1 MSSETDGDDG
11 TDDPRPA
18 SDERDEPSVRPDGG
32 EASEARR
39 ASSELRSDG
48 GTVVG
53 EETGSGSGSGSF
65 GPIGD
70 AYRRL
75 RNHEFSVVI
84 GSALF
89 LVVFP
94 YLLIDGLAM
103 VNDALGDPGIG
114 GYEGLASLVLI
125 YGIIVV
131 GFNLLLG
138 YTELLS
144 FGHAAFFGT
153 AAYTTALLS
162 STVEITFAGFSATMP
177 GITSP
182 LAILLAGTAL
192 ATLLAWPI
200 GFMSIR
206 RSGVYFAVLTLT
218 FGQMLYFFALGP
230 GSGITDGDNG
240 FGDVNVGELL
250 GFVELGT
257 PVSEFS
263 VFVLPGIG
271 GIEIPF
277 LGGMDYVSM
286 EYVFVGVLFL
296 LALTVANRIINS
308 PYGLIFK
315 ALGENEQRVE
325 FVGLNVFRYKLM
337 AFVISGAFAGLGGA
351 LFVMHESFIHP
362 ATALYWIQSGD
373 FVIMTVLGGTGSLI
387 GPVFGAFVFEYI
399 SNVISGA
406 TMPVIGEIGS
416 LWRLILGA
424 VFVFVVWVF
433 PRGVYGALV
442 DLKNLVVSVV
452 GRLVWA
458 VRNPSEAPSA
468 FVGWLGSIA
477 ERFVSWVGGI
487 VEGLVSRVQWML
499 GLVGIGGGS

>member
-1 MSSETDGDDG
+1 MSSERS
-11 TDDPRPA
+11 DDP
-18 SDERDEPSVRPDGG
+18 VT
-32 EASEARR
+32 
-39 ASSELRSDG
+39 DG
-48 GTVVG
+48 GTVVRD
-53 EETGSGSGSGSF
+53 ESGSGSVGGRAGAF
-65 GPIGD
+65 
-70 AYRRL
+70 YRSL
-75 RNHEFSVVI
+75 RENEFSVVI

-94 YLLIDGLAM
+94 TLLIEGLGTL
-103 VNDALGDPGIG
+103 NDNIGDPGIG

-153 AAYTTALLS
+153 AAYSAALLS
-162 STVEITFAGFSATMP
+162 STAEITFAGFSATMP

-182 LAILLAGTAL
+182 IAMLVFGTAL

-250 GFVELGT
+250 GFVDLGE
-257 PVSEFS
+257 PVSQFGALT
-263 VFVLPGIG
+263 LPVVGNF
-271 GIEIPF
+271 EIPF
-277 LGGMDYVSM
+277 LVTLDYVAI
-286 EYVFVGVLFL
+286 EYVFVAVLFL
-296 LALTVANRIINS
+296 LALTVANRIVNS
-308 PYGLIFK
+308 PYGLIFE

-337 AFVISGAFAGLGGA
+337 AFIISGAFAGMGGA
-351 LFVMHESFIHP
+351 LFVMHEAFIHP

-373 FVIMTVLGGTGSLI
+373 FVIMTVLGGTGSLVA
-387 GPVFGAFVFEYI
+387 PVFGAFIFEYI
-399 SNVISGA
+399 ANVISGA
-406 TMPVIGEIGS
+406 TIPVIGEIGS

-424 VFVFVVWVF
+424 VFVVIVWVF
-433 PRGVYGALV
+433 PRGAYGALV
-442 DLKNLVVSVV
+442 DLKNIVVRVVLV
-452 GRLVWA
+452 LVWA
-458 VRNPSEAPSA
+458 VRNPGDVPEATADA
-468 FVGWLGSIA
+468 FGRFRDGLSSWMRRLMARVGL
-477 ERFVSWVGGI
+477 
-487 VEGLVSRVQWML
+487 
-499 GLVGIGGGS
+499 GGGS

>member
-1 MSSETDGDDG
+1 MSRDTD
-11 TDDPRPA
+11 A
-18 SDERDEPSVRPDGG
+18 DERASPD
-32 EASEARR
+32 
-39 ASSELRSDG
+39 LRSDG
-48 GTVVG
+48 GTVVSDEAG
-53 EETGSGSGSGSF
+53 SSSGS
-65 GPIGD
+65 IGGR
-70 AYRRL
+70 AGAFYRSL
-75 RNHEFSVVI
+75 KDNEFSVVI

-94 YLLIDGLAM
+94 YLLIEGLGGL
-103 VNDALGDPGIG
+103 NDALGDPGIG

-125 YGIIVV
+125 YGIIVI

-153 AAYTTALLS
+153 AAYSAALLS
-162 STVEITFAGFSATMP
+162 STVEITFAGLSATMP

-182 LAILLAGTAL
+182 IAMLVFGTAL

-250 GFVELGT
+250 GFVELGE
-257 PVSEFS
+257 PVSQFGALY
-263 VFVLPGIG
+263 LPVVGNF
-271 GIEIPF
+271 EIPF
-277 LGGMDYVSM
+277 LVSLDYVAI
-286 EYVFVGVLFL
+286 EYVFIAVLFL
-296 LALTVANRIINS
+296 GALTVANRIVNS
-308 PYGLIFK
+308 PYGLIFE

-337 AFVISGAFAGLGGA
+337 AFIISGAFAGMGGA

-387 GPVFGAFVFEYI
+387 GPVFGAFIFEYI
-399 SNVISGA
+399 ANVISGA
-406 TMPVIGEIGS
+406 TIPVIGEIGS

-424 VFVFVVWVF
+424 VFVFIVWVF
-433 PRGVYGALV
+433 PRGAYGALV
-442 DLKNLVVSVV
+442 DLKNLVVRAILV
-452 GRLVWA
+452 LVWA
-458 VRNPSEAPSA
+458 IRNPGDVPEATVDA
-468 FVGWLGSIA
+468 LGRLRDELGALAQRLMARVGL
-477 ERFVSWVGGI
+477 
-487 VEGLVSRVQWML
+487 
-499 GLVGIGGGS
+499 GGGS

>member
-1 MSSETDGDDG
+1 MSRDGD
-11 TDDPRPA
+11 TPV
-18 SDERDEPSVRPDGG
+18 ET
-32 EASEARR
+32 
-39 ASSELRSDG
+39 DG
-48 GTVVG
+48 GTVVDDAD
-53 EETGSGSGSGSF
+53 SGSGSIG
-65 GPIGD
+65 GPIGE
-70 AYRRL
+70 AYRSL
-75 RNHEFSVVI
+75 RENEFSVVI

-94 YLLIDGLAM
+94 YLLIEGMGML
-103 VNDALGDPGIG
+103 NESLGDPGIG

-125 YGIIVV
+125 YGIIVI

-153 AAYTTALLS
+153 AAYSAALLS
-162 STVEITFAGFSATMP
+162 STAEISFAGFSATMP

-182 LAILLAGTAL
+182 IAMLVFGTAL

-230 GSGITDGDNG
+230 GSGITNGDNG
-240 FGDVNVGELL
+240 FSDVNVGSLL
-250 GFVELGT
+250 GMVDFGE
-257 PVSEFS
+257 PVSQFGALY
-263 VFVLPGIG
+263 LPVIG
-271 GIEIPF
+271 NFEIPF
-277 LGGMDYVSM
+277 LVSLDYVPI
-286 EYVFVGVLFL
+286 EYVFVAVLFL
-296 LALTVANRIINS
+296 LALTVANRIVNS
-308 PYGLIFK
+308 PYGLIFE

-337 AFVISGAFAGLGGA
+337 AFIISGAFAGMGGA

-387 GPVFGAFVFEYI
+387 GPVFGAFIFEYI
-399 SNVISGA
+399 ANVISGA
-406 TMPVIGEIGS
+406 TIPVIGEIGS

-424 VFVFVVWVF
+424 VFVFIVWVF
-433 PRGVYGALV
+433 PRGAYGALV
-442 DLKNLVVSVV
+442 DLKKFLVRAVES
-452 GRLVWA
+452 LVWA
-458 VRNPSEAPSA
+458 VRNPSEAPGA
-468 FVGWLGSIA
+468 FTDWLRGVGRGIATWLRG
-477 ERFVSWVGGI
+477 VGRG
-487 VEGLVSRVQWML
+487 VTSRVRGML
-499 GLVGIGGGS
+499 SLVGVGGGS